1 MQVKFCFK
9 EGVLINKVQK
19 KLFSKGRKYNTLGL
33 INSLQFL
40 GFENVIISKFYFW
53 DFNSH
58 DDFTGPLIIPIIE
71 GLLYYDLKKE

>member
-1 MQVKFCFK
+1 MITYLIIQQVHDYCDPH
-9 EGVLINKVQK
+9 
-19 KLFSKGRKYNTLGL
+19 NTLGL